1 MNTESKMKSL
11 ERLMDKV
18 HITLIFD
25 DFGVMAV
32 DCSSVEMYESVKKA
46 TEKPISPD
54 RGFALTAPYY
64 SEKLVNELYTQLM
77 AIYSE
82 RVAVISQGKKNEK
95 VELLGQDYLDSVI
108 DLLTQKQN
116 KSGD

>member
-11 ERLMDKV
+11 GRLMDKV

-25 DFGVMAV
+25 DFEVMAV
-32 DCSSVEMYESVKKA
+32 DCSSIDMYESIKNA
-46 TEKPISPD
+46 TENPISPP

-64 SEKLVNELYTQLM
+64 SDKLVNDLYTKLM

-82 RVAVISQGKKNEK
+82 REAVISQGKKSEK

-116 KSGD
+116 KQGD